1 MNVCTDCNLT
11 FKSKKCLQAHYRTK
25 KHIERDSIERKHK
38 CVCGKSYI
46 HRQGL
51 YTHKQSC
58 IVSKRV
64 SSFSPTQAV
73 ILETENKKHEKEI
86 QNMKSQID
94 QLKEQVALLLER
106 GPPNTNTTHNTT
118 NNNDN
123 STNTTQV
130 SSSLNERVKVLEI
143 ASGIMKKTGNPI
155 LPSQSRS
162 KITPSLRL
170 EIKERQNHT
179 CGMCKK
185 QLSDIFQ
192 LDHTVALQFGG
203 TNDPDNLMALCCECH
218 ATKSIRENKYKHKI
232 RSAILK
238 ILDVGIETNDPQ

>member
-1 MNVCTDCNLT
+1 MISNDRNN
-11 FKSKKCLQAHYRTK
+11 
-25 KHIERDSIERKHK
+25 ID
-38 CVCGKSYI
+38 
-46 HRQGL
+46 
-51 YTHKQSC
+51 
-58 IVSKRV
+58 
-64 SSFSPTQAV
+64 TQ
-73 ILETENKKHEKEI
+73 
-86 QNMKSQID
+86 
-94 QLKEQVALLLER
+94 
-106 GPPNTNTTHNTT
+106 TNTTHLTE
-118 NNNDN
+118 
-123 STNTTQV
+123 QV
-130 SSSLNERVKVLEI
+130 SQLSSLNERVKVLEI

-203 TNDPDNLMALCCECH
+203 TNDPHNLMALCCECH

>member
-1 MNVCTDCNLT
+1 MSFFCDVCKKQYSSEKIFNKHLQT
-11 FKSKKCLQAHYRTK
+11 KSHHIRALPGQQAVPY
-25 KHIERDSIERKHK
+25 K
-38 CVCGKSYI
+38 CVC
-46 HRQGL
+46 L
-51 YTHKQSC
+51 QS
-58 IVSKRV
+58 
-64 SSFSPTQAV
+64 FT
-73 ILETENKKHEKEI
+73 
-86 QNMKSQID
+86 KSQAMYQHRKTCKVFNQPLTTDSEYSEQTTNTPQVQMINENLQQQKD
-94 QLKEQVALLLER
+94 AQIKHLTEQVAQL
-106 GPPNTNTTHNTT
+106 
-118 NNNDN
+118 
-123 STNTTQV
+123 
-130 SSSLNERVKVLEI
+130 SSLNERVKVLET
-143 ASGIMKKTGNPI
+143 AFGIMKKTGNPV

-203 TNDPDNLMALCCECH
+203 TNDPDNLMVLCCECH

-232 RSAILK
+232 RSAILN

>member
-1 MNVCTDCNLT
+1 MSFFCDVCKKQYSSEKIFNKHLQT
-11 FKSKKCLQAHYRTK
+11 KSHHIRTLPGQ
-25 KHIERDSIERKHK
+25 SAVPYK
-38 CVCGKSYI
+38 CVCLQSFTKSQAMYQ
-46 HRQGL
+46 HRKICKIFNQP
-51 YTHKQSC
+51 
-58 IVSKRV
+58 
-64 SSFSPTQAV
+64 SSINTSTTSNTVIQELITQ
-73 ILETENKKHEKEI
+73 EI
-86 QNMKSQID
+86 QQKDAQIKH
-94 QLKEQVALLLER
+94 LTEQVSQL
-106 GPPNTNTTHNTT
+106 
-118 NNNDN
+118 
-123 STNTTQV
+123 
-130 SSSLNERVKVLEI
+130 SSLQERVKVLEI